1 MLLVIDIGNTNTNIG
16 LFLDSKLLINWNVA
30 SDSKRTQDEYGILLL
45 NLINSVQK
53 KADVKSCI
61 ISTVVPPLGETFKA
75 ALKKYFDIKAF
86 LPSYKS
92 KLPFK
97 IALKNPKEIGAD
109 RIANAAAA
117 VRLYKLPAIVERQPH
132 LILWMKIK
140 ISLAA

>member
-61 ISTVVPPLGETFKA
+61 ISTVVPPLGESCA
-75 ALKKYFDIKAF
+75 
-86 LPSYKS
+86 
-92 KLPFK
+92 
-97 IALKNPKEIGAD
+97 
-109 RIANAAAA
+109 
-117 VRLYKLPAIVERQPH
+117 
-132 LILWMKIK
+132 
-140 ISLAA
+140 